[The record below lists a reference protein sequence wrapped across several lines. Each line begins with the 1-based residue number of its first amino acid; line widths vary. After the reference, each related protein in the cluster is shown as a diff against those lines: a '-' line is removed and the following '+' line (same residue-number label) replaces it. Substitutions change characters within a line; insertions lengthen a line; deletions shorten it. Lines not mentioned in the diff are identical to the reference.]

1 MWHEIT
7 RNKFHY
13 DASRARYE
21 KVAIEVLK
29 IIYQLIGFSE
39 FSNKSGHEEFCA

>member
-7 RNKFHY
+7 RNKFHC
-13 DASRARYE
+13 DASRATLQ
-21 KVAIEVLK
+21 VSIEVLI